1 MTTQTSTSSS
11 ARAKKSRSR
20 STNGASFSAQVET
33 IGPVKAQQ
41 YLDLMGRNRKKRGR
55 LKQRFTDAMK
65 AGHWKLTGE
74 AIKFNTRGELI
85 DGQHRLEAIIES
97 GKAIQILVC
106 RNVPD
111 EAFMELD
118 TGGTR
123 TPGDL
128 LTVAGYDYTNGVAS
142 AIRNITSIYEIEAG
156 QIGSSSIA
164 RKRVEP
170 EVLLEYAEQH
180 SDALVTAV
188 KKTMTKQARTVCSP
202 PALFAALYYIF
213 AEHNKKA
220 ADQFFDTLI
229 DGIGPDGQGFEMG
242 RQDPIYQLNRLL
254 LQFKTEK
261 HKRRPTFYK
270 AAITIKAW
278 NAFQNRDI
286 ISALRFSE
294 NEAWPEIN
302 RRKTRLQEGTAD
314 KRNKKRARE
323 TMKRERAKEAARK
336 KASKKSAKKSTTKKS
351 RAK

>member
-1 MTTQTSTSSS
+1 MTTRTSTSSS
-11 ARAKKSRSR
+11 TRKKTRSR
-20 STNGASFSAQVET
+20 SQNTNGASFSAQVET

-55 LKQRFTDAMK
+55 LKQRFTDAMA

-97 GKAIQILVC
+97 GKSVQILVC

-142 AIRNITSIYEIEAG
+142 AIRNITSIYEIEAQ
-156 QIGSSSIA
+156 QIRPSSIA

-170 EVLLEYAEQH
+170 EVLLEYAEEH
-180 SDALVTAV
+180 SEGLVTAV
-188 KKTMTKQARTVCSP
+188 KKTMTKQARTVCGP

-229 DGIGPDGQGFEMG
+229 DGIGPEGQGFELG
-242 RQDPIYQLNRLL
+242 RQDPIYQLNLFASPVQDGEAQATSGI
-254 LQFKTEK
+254 LQGGHHHQGME
-261 HKRRPTFYK
+261 
-270 AAITIKAW
+270 
-278 NAFQNRDI
+278 
-286 ISALRFSE
+286 RF
-294 NEAWPEIN
+294 PEP
-302 RRKTRLQEGTAD
+302 RHHLGSSLQ
-314 KRNKKRARE
+314 
-323 TMKRERAKEAARK
+323 RERDVARDQPSQVTD
-336 KASKKSAKKSTTKKS
+336 ARRHRQDA
-351 RAK
+351 R